1 MTVLIAVSV
10 LFNELNLTSDGDSEA
25 GESQVAASY
34 AFNTTN
40 AAFIA
45 WDPELGTS
53 YSDKT

>member
-1 MTVLIAVSV
+1 LTVLIAVSV

-25 GESQVAASY
+25 GESQIAASY

-45 WDPELGTS
+45 WDPELGTN
-53 YSDKT
+53 YS